1 MRIFFRF
8 IAVLGTAVSIH
19 FFVFWIVAGLF
30 FSANPNSAS
39 LIANTV
45 AVTSAALV
53 WRLWPKSKNTLG
65 NKNKALESNFISRI
79 AFCSIIAGS
88 IGFAGGFFGP
98 ILLSPGSNQGPLL
111 GILVTGPLGVLLG
124 PVIGVATLVHKTNL
138 ESLPKAWR
146 WLAVSWVLSSGFYAL
161 SGGGF
166 IMAAKLSVGLMVLS
180 FIVGVALIVHIA
192 KSLQPPEAVNCY
204 NLIILAGG
212 LVMIF
217 ISVFPPV
224 VEPSWGSSM
233 NSTGAP
239 LPMFAS
245 IFDAGFD
252 ASHRVPLYATNLP
265 LWFAEMLITIVLMG
279 IAYVVI
285 RKMKMAEY

>member
-1 MRIFFRF
+1 MRIFVRF
-8 IAVLGTAVSIH
+8 LAALGTVVSIH
-19 FFVFWIVAGLF
+19 FFVYWIVAGLF
-30 FSANPNSAS
+30 FSADPNRAS
-39 LIANTV
+39 LIAITV
-45 AVTSAALV
+45 AVTSAVLV
-53 WRLWPKSKNTLG
+53 WRLWPISKDALG
-65 NKNKALESNFISRI
+65 NNKKVSEPSFISRI
-79 AFCSIIAGS
+79 AFCSIVAGS

-98 ILLSPGSNQGPLL
+98 ILLSPESNQGPLL

-124 PVIGVATLVHKTNL
+124 PVIGVATLVRKTNL
-138 ESLPKAWR
+138 QSLPRAWQ
-146 WLAVSWVLSSGFYAL
+146 WLAVSWVLSSGFYSL

-166 IMAAKLSVGLMVLS
+166 IMAAKLAVGLMVVS

-192 KSLQPPEAVNCY
+192 KSLQPPKAVTCY
-204 NLIILAGG
+204 NLIMLAGG

-224 VEPSWGSSM
+224 VEPSWGSST

-239 LPMFAS
+239 PPMFAS

-279 IAYVVI
+279 IAYVVF
-285 RKMKMAEY
+285 RQMKMAED